1 MSLHPAPPF
10 DLFNVYF
17 ERLYDPTMH
26 LLLAFD
32 GEVDDAAL
40 KTATLRLLAAN
51 PYLRSRFSEEGDGM
65 PCWEEIGEEEWE
77 RAFVLL
83 PEEVKKDRPPDPLD
97 VRRGPQVRVSLARAM
112 DSDQV
117 VVTCH
122 HGFSDAKGIID
133 LARHLFETYQAVRRD
148 PTFRPEPLR
157 WYDGGTGE
165 VLARFSAEEIR
176 RAWDEEE
183 PFVDNWRFPV
193 ERLERGTPRTAS
205 RTFSPARLK
214 RAKEFGRRHGATVND
229 IMIAAVF
236 LALMKVRDDP
246 SDRGTPRA
254 ILTSADLRRYLDHP
268 EACPPM
274 NLSVAFEITL
284 TATEGA
290 DLEDVIDQVTAVT
303 RRRKAEGFGIGCI
316 LFYDEIYGKGMP
328 GVEAF
333 FDEMVQ
339 RYEEHGLKNPVF
351 SNIGILDAGDFLPL
365 DGKDGEPL
373 DLRDVRFLPCVC
385 RPYGF
390 LMSLSTFRDQMTIVS
405 AYEEGPYSKEVVEE
419 FLDAV
424 AGYLP

>member
-97 VRRGPQVRVSLARAM
+97 VRRGPQVRVSLARARGG
-112 DSDQV
+112 DQV

-148 PTFRPEPLR
+148 PTFRPESLR
-157 WYDGGTGE
+157 WYDRGTGK
-165 VLARFSAEEIR
+165 VLARFSEEEIR

-339 RYEEHGLKNPVF
+339 GYEGNGLKNPVF